1 MDNKVFTEK
10 IYGPYNE
17 AWKVIKLLQHCTAT
31 DGDWDKYLAEY
42 YRFCDKYPGNKFAYD
57 LGTFILKAADDIRD
71 INGGLEDAIQ
81 KT

>member
-31 DGDWDKYLAEY
+31 DGDWDKYLSEY
-42 YRFCDKYPGNKFAYD
+42 ERFCKMYPENKFAYD

-71 INGGLEDAIQ
+71 INGGPEDAIQ

>member
-31 DGDWDKYLAEY
+31 DGDWDKYYEEY
-42 YRFCDKYPGNKFAYD
+42 KRFCDQYPENKFAYD
-57 LGTFILKAADDIRD
+57 LGAFILKAADDIRD
-71 INGGLEDAIQ
+71 MNGG
-81 KT
+81 TT